1 MTELRIY
8 TVPGTP
14 VAWARA
20 VPAKNHM
27 FDSQKKIKLFYGIT
41 IGNQHTGDMYTGPL
55 LLDVTFYFPM
65 PKTKAKIWD
74 EIRGSA
80 HNIRPDSS
88 NCIKFLED
96 AITGVLIHD
105 DCIIADIHA
114 RKRWA
119 DEGKTVFK
127 LIRL

>member
-1 MTELRIY
+1 MTELRVY
-8 TVPGTP
+8 TIPGLP

-20 VPAKNHM
+20 VPQGNRM
-27 FDSQKKIKLFYGIT
+27 WDSQKNLKLFYGIT
-41 IGNQHTGDMYTGPL
+41 LNGQHNGEMYKGPL

-65 PKTKAKIWD
+65 PKTKKNKWD
-74 EIRGSA
+74 EMRNMPHSIV
-80 HNIRPDSS
+80 PDSS

-105 DCIIADIHA
+105 DCIIADIHS

-127 LIRL
+127 LIQL

>member
-8 TVPGTP
+8 TVPGVP

-20 VPAKNHM
+20 VPTKNHM

-55 LLDVTFYFPM
+55 LLDVTFYFPLPM
-65 PKTKAKIWD
+65 TKKKQWD
-74 EIRGSA
+74 ALRGTP
-80 HNIRPDSS
+80 HYYKPDSS

-105 DCIIADIHA
+105 DCIIADTNS

-127 LIRL
+127 LIKI